1 MEQESPAPSDRQFV
15 FTFAVVSTILI
26 FVFRAHMSALYFAA
40 LSFTLTIC
48 GFMCAK
54 KFHGLNRLWHRFGL
68 FLSWLV
74 TPIMLTLVY
83 FLIIAPT
90 GILLGIFGHTS
101 MALKGKWISKDKKNN
116 RYYGIVDA
124 DGKIIVPVAYEYVY
138 VSRHRVYFGGYKET
152 GYYRRIGPRARPG
165 QYRYN
170 IPSLPSIRRLAHD
183 DRMR

>member
-1 MEQESPAPSDRQFV
+1 MGLWKKLNLKKMEQESPAPSDRQFV

-101 MALKGKWISKDKKNN
+101 MALKGNGSQ
-116 RYYGIVDA
+116 
-124 DGKIIVPVAYEYVY
+124 KIRKTIALNGPSNED
-138 VSRHRVYFGGYKET
+138 HRD
-152 GYYRRIGPRARPG
+152 ILA
-165 QYRYN
+165 
-170 IPSLPSIRRLAHD
+170 LP
-183 DRMR
+183 